1 MKKIT
6 LLLALTFVVVCGV
19 RAQGLKAG
27 LKAGLNFPSVNSFG
41 IDDINMGNAND
52 KASGY
57 HVGVFANFKFAAFAV
72 QPEALYSF
80 TRFTSVNSDNLDL
93 TYINIP
99 VMLKFYPLPL
109 VGLNLQAGPQFGLLA
124 GSVGRINSQ
133 NATDTLKDSDLSIA
147 VGAGFD
153 APFGLDITARYVIGV
168 SDNNDVSAITE
179 SIKNTTFQ
187 ISIGYAFLKKG

>member
-19 RAQGLKAG
+19 EAQKLKAG
-27 LKAGLNFPSVNSFG
+27 LKGGLNFPSASAFG
-41 IDDINMGNAND
+41 IDDATD

-57 HVGVFANFKFAAFAV
+57 HVGIFANFKFAAFAV

-99 VMLKFYPLPL
+99 VMLKFYPLP
-109 VGLNLQAGPQFGLLA
+109 VAGLNIQAGPQFGLLA
-124 GSVGRINSQ
+124 GTVGRLDSSQ
-133 NATDTLKDSDLSIA
+133 KLTDTLKGSDLSIA
-147 VGAGFD
+147 IGAGFD
-153 APFGLDITARYVIGV
+153 APFGLDIHARYIIGV
-168 SDNNDVSAITE
+168 SDNTDNPVATVTD

-187 ISIGYAFLKKG
+187 VSVGYAFLKKG